1 MQARISAM
9 SEPLPSSLV
18 LDLARV
24 TEAGAIAAA
33 RWLGRGDK
41 IAADRAAVDAMR
53 DALERCPIS
62 GVVVIGEGEKD
73 EAPMLYI
80 GEEVGSGGPSV
91 DIAVDP
97 LEGTTLTAKGQP
109 NALATFAI
117 APRGTM
123 FNPGPAVYME
133 KLAGGPKIADLLDLD
148 APIEELLA
156 AIAERKGCDVR
167 DIGIVVL
174 DRERHVEQ
182 VARMHAVG
190 ARVRMI
196 SDGDVAGS
204 LMAVRP
210 GTGIDLL
217 WGVGGTPEGVLSAS
231 AIRSVGGRIVG
242 RLWPRSD
249 QERERIVAAG
259 IDVDRLLDTNDLV
272 GSQDTIFAATGVS
285 DGDLVH
291 GVRFGATSAVTA
303 TLVLR
308 GACRTE
314 RVITS
319 TLQADA
325 RLGRIPGSGY

>member
-1 MQARISAM
+1 MSAT
-9 SEPLPSSLV
+9 LPSSLA

-41 IAADRAAVDAMR
+41 NLADKAAVDAMR
-53 DALERCPIS
+53 DALESCPIS

-80 GEEVGSGGPSV
+80 GEEVGSGGPAV

-133 KLAGGPKIADLLDLD
+133 KLAGGSDIADLLSLD
-148 APIEELLA
+148 TPIEDLLA
-156 AIAERKGCDVR
+156 AVADRKGCAVR
-167 DIGIVVL
+167 DVGVVVL
-174 DRERHVEQ
+174 DRERHFEQ
-182 VARMHAVG
+182 VARMRAAG

-196 SDGDVAGS
+196 PDGDVAGS

-231 AIRSVGGRIVG
+231 AIRSVGGRIIG
-242 RLWPRSD
+242 RLWPRTD
-249 QERERIVAAG
+249 DEAAAITAAG
-259 IDVDRLLDTNDLV
+259 LDLQRVLDTDDLV
-272 GSQDTIFAATGVS
+272 GSQDTYFAATGVS
-285 DGDLVH
+285 DGDLVR
-291 GVRFGATSAVTA
+291 GVRFAPDHAQTE
-303 TLVLR
+303 TLVLS

-314 RVITS
+314 RVIAATI
-319 TLQADA
+319 QADA
-325 RLGRIPGSGY
+325 RLRHIPGSGY